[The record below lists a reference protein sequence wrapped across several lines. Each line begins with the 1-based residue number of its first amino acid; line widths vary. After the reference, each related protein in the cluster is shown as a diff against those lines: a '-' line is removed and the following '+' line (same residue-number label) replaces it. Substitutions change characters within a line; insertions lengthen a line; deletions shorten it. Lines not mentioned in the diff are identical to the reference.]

1 MVNPVQSN
9 LTVMKKRLL
18 IPSLLL
24 LLSSPGI
31 VSSQAPSI
39 ASPKF
44 VIGQQ
49 PSTPSAPKVEVLNPG
64 AEPRQQLRF
73 KPAVNTKQTSVMKFD
88 VDMEMSISSAAM
100 PKVELPTNVIT
111 IDTTVNR
118 IDPNGDIHYEFR
130 YSKIDVIDNGKV
142 PKPVLEAMT
151 AQNKKLVGI
160 GGNFVADNRGY
171 TKSGRFTVPKDL
183 DPTTR
188 QVFDQLSQSINQF
201 SYPLPEAAIGKGA
214 QWRVTSPLT
223 ISGITLTQTATYQLV
238 SLQNGV
244 VTIDVSLTQKAQPQK
259 LTQPGLPSG
268 AVMTLKSLNSQ
279 GKGKI
284 NMRLDQLLPTKS
296 NISMQ
301 STNEINTTNTTAP
314 GEVNIITKS
323 LMEMIFESK
332 L

>member
-1 MVNPVQSN
+1 
-9 LTVMKKRLL
+9 MKKQLFV
-18 IPSLLL
+18 PSLLFV
-24 LLSSPGI
+24 LLSPGLT
-31 VSSQAPSI
+31 SSQVPSI
-39 ASPKF
+39 ASPEW

-49 PSTPSAPKVEVLNPG
+49 PAILPAPKVEVLNPG

-73 KPAVNTKQTSVMKFD
+73 KPAVNAKQTSVMKFD
-88 VDMEMSISSAAM
+88 IDMEMSISNAAM

-111 IDTTVNR
+111 IDTTVNKV
-118 IDPNGDIHYEFR
+118 DPNGDIHYEFR

-142 PKPVLEAMT
+142 PKPVLEAMEN
-151 AQNKKLVGI
+151 QNKKLVGI
-160 GGNFVADNRGY
+160 GGTFVADNRGY
-171 TKSGRFTVPKDL
+171 TKSGRFTMTEAL
-183 DPTTR
+183 DPSTR

-214 QWRVTSPLT
+214 RWRVSSPLT

-244 VTIDVSLTQKAQPQK
+244 ATIDFSLTQKAQAQK

-268 AVMTLKSLNSQ
+268 AVMTLKSLSSQ
-279 GKGKI
+279 GKGKTT
-284 NMRLDQLLPTKS
+284 MRLDQLLPTQA

-301 STNEINTTNTTAP
+301 STNEINTTNTNAP

-323 LMEMIFESK
+323 FMEMLFESP